1 MLKKERNMLNLGE
14 DFPALLITDVFSG
27 QMTDR
32 LIKML
37 IGNSIMI
44 ARVPVPLVRSQSQWF
59 YKGIYEMKFYWMVQH
74 FYLTTT
80 WQKKSGWWQW
90 RRAEVIYS

>member
-59 YKGIYEMKFYWMVQH
+59 YKGIYEMKFY
-74 FYLTTT
+74 
-80 WQKKSGWWQW
+80 
-90 RRAEVIYS
+90 